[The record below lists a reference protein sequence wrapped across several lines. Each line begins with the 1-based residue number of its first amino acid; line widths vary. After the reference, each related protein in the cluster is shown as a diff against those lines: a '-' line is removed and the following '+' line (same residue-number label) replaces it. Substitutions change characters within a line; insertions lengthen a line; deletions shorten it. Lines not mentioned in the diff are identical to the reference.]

1 MDAETAQGLV
11 RDLLG
16 PVLIGTFWNC
26 GFLAAELIALGFYL
40 VRFPH
45 DTYVFRDRVPHLLIF
60 ISQHLDSM
68 FACCCRDQ

>member
-1 MDAETAQGLV
+1 MDAETAQALV

-40 VRFPH
+40 ARFPH
-45 DTYVFRDRVPHLLIF
+45 DTYVCHYRVPHLLICVP
-60 ISQHLDSM
+60 QHLDSM
-68 FACCCRDQ
+68 PACCCRDQ